1 VVEEA
6 LAVACVAADVAAG
19 TADVAAEAGAVLA
32 GAAGLAA
39 GALDVETELAA
50 VEAAVEAVAWAVEA
64 VVWAVETACPAAEET
79 PAATEEVLAAA
90 PPAGPSRLVVAV
102 GLVAAD
108 ADFAVR
114 REKTT
119 ATPMAATA
127 MPAAQRQYR
136 RILVTSPLVTTSN
149 LIRSGC
155 LV

>member
-1 VVEEA
+1 VSGETVPAALEEA
-6 LAVACVAADVAAG
+6 LPVACVAADVAVG
-19 TADVAAEAGAVLA
+19 TADVAAEGVLA
-32 GAAGLAA
+32 GAIGLAA
-39 GALDVETELAA
+39 EALDADAELAA
-50 VEAAVEAVAWAVEA
+50 VET
-64 VVWAVETACPAAEET
+64 VVWAVEAACPAAEDT

-90 PPAGPSRLVVAV
+90 PAADPSRLVVAL

-119 ATPMAATA
+119 ATPMAANT

-149 LIRSGC
+149 LIRSGR

>member
-39 GALDVETELAA
+39 GALDVETEL
-50 VEAAVEAVAWAVEA
+50 AAVEAVAWAVEA